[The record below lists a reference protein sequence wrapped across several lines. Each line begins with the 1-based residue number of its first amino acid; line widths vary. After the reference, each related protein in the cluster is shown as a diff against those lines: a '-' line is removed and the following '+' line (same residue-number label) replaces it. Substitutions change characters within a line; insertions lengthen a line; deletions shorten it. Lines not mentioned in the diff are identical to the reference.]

1 MTIAARSA
9 PDPAGDS
16 RVSGRS
22 PRALLVA
29 SAGGHL
35 AELVLLS
42 EVMDLPGERTWIT
55 FDTPQSRS
63 LLSGREVHYAPFA
76 GTRDLVGTARAAL
89 WARAFLRANHFD
101 VAVSTGASIALAVL
115 PLAARAGADCYYVES
130 ATRTEGPSVTAR
142 LLTPFRAINFRT
154 QHEQWASGRWIFQPS
169 VFDGFRA
176 FEVPPASAPRRIVVS
191 LGMQD
196 FGFRRLLER
205 LVQVVPADTDVL
217 WQVGST
223 DASGLDLSFHRTLPA
238 SQLTSAMAESDVVI
252 THAGIGSAISA
263 LNAGKRPVFVPRR
276 KQFREHVDDH
286 QVLIA
291 TELARRGLVF
301 NVEAEA
307 LEWADI
313 VRAASWRVAQD
324 ARTQGAAPKPTA

>member
-1 MTIAARSA
+1 MSARD
-9 PDPAGDS
+9 PDGDS
-16 RVSGRS
+16 RVRGRT
-22 PRALLVA
+22 PRALLIA
-29 SAGGHL
+29 SGGGHL
-35 AELVLLS
+35 AELFLLS
-42 EVMDLPGERTWIT
+42 EVMDLPRERTWVT

-63 LLSGREVHYAPFA
+63 LLSGREVYYAPFA
-76 GTRDLVGTARAAL
+76 GSRDLVGTTRAAL
-89 WARAFLRANHFD
+89 WARGFLRANHFD
-101 VAVSTGASIALAVL
+101 VAVSTGASIALAIL

-130 ATRTEGPSVTAR
+130 ATRTDGPSLTAR
-142 LLTPFRAINFRT
+142 LLTPFRTINFRT
-154 QHEQWASGRWIFQPS
+154 QHEQWASRRWILQPS

-176 FEVPPASAPRRIVVS
+176 TEVPTVPAPRRIVVS

-205 LVQVVPADTDVL
+205 LVRIVPADVDVL
-217 WQVGST
+217 WQIGST
-223 DASGLDLSFHRTLPA
+223 DASGLEVSFHRTLPA
-238 SQLTSAMAESDVVI
+238 SQLNSAMVESDVVI

-276 KQFREHVDDH
+276 KEFREHVDDH
-286 QVLIA
+286 QVSIA

-301 NVEAEA
+301 NVEADA

-324 ARTQGAAPKPTA
+324 GRTQGAASKPTA